1 MGTHPI
7 FESDFDCL
15 TEMESLPVK
24 KTKNRSVSR
33 WQIETPRPR
42 DPLPNPVGYSNQRV
56 ASSEIQSGGSRGPDQ
71 GLLDK
76 RNWDIALKNFKS
88 IPMNL
93 FMFYMVGDTINIM
106 PILMIGGFLWSNI
119 GSLLKVGSVAEQ
131 LKKNSPERYP
141 LQLLVWIL
149 GQLAGIGLIMWKC
162 SLAYTYIICSS
173 SAMHKLLISSLS
185 YLTFFPP

>member
-1 MGTHPI
+1 M
-7 FESDFDCL
+7 
-15 TEMESLPVK
+15 
-24 KTKNRSVSR
+24 
-33 WQIETPRPR
+33 
-42 DPLPNPVGYSNQRV
+42 
-56 ASSEIQSGGSRGPDQ
+56 
-71 GLLDK
+71 DK

-106 PILMIGGFLWSNI
+106 PILMIGGFLWRYDSLFVCFLEIPRMTFSYFSNI

-149 GQLAGIGLIMWKC
+149 GQLAGIGEC
-162 SLAYTYIICSS
+162 
-173 SAMHKLLISSLS
+173 
-185 YLTFFPP
+185 FVF